1 MAAKTSAPRER
12 CASSLQSSALLAFDS
27 AITQSDATRH
37 MCRPSRQPARAS
49 LRSALVCAGAARAPT
64 KAERSEA

>member
-1 MAAKTSAPRER
+1 MAARTSAPRER
-12 CASSLQSSALLAFDS
+12 CASSLQSWALLAFDS

-37 MCRPSRQPARAS
+37 MCRPSRQLARAS
-49 LRSALVCAGAARAPT
+49 LRSALVDAEAAPAPT